1 MQEVHYAVPTKPSW
15 QPSKSAWQQPIV
27 ARPVGDTMTSNFDDV
42 TIARSQ
48 SMRRN
53 LEDRKIIPPPP
64 RQYRTVTRGRQTTD
78 FHRNN
83 ALSTIATSF
92 GELEALKRLANE
104 RGPSDNSRTMTSNWK
119 QNSMSTL
126 RTNKQSLLLEK
137 IKIILNDANL
147 LLAEIYKNS
156 KIPSCR
162 FKIDFKYN
170 KQFLT
175 TGLPAASGKF
185 HRHQTLDNFYRRET
199 LDRRTTTFPAKR
211 NETVSSSDDK
221 NNLASRCFNSFDFDP
236 Q

>member
-1 MQEVHYAVPTKPSW
+1 MFCKKQVFKFSSIPMQEVHYAVPTKPSW

-92 GELEALKRLANE
+92 GELEALKRLAND

-137 IKIILNDANL
+137 IKIYLNDANL
-147 LLAEIYKNS
+147 LLTIFYKNS
-156 KIPSCR
+156 NTQSCR
-162 FKIDFKYN
+162 FKIDFKNKKLFSYN
-170 KQFLT
+170 RV
-175 TGLPAASGKF
+175 AC
-185 HRHQTLDNFYRRET
+185 D
-199 LDRRTTTFPAKR
+199 
-211 NETVSSSDDK
+211 
-221 NNLASRCFNSFDFDP
+221 
-236 Q
+236 